1 MSTFT
6 VTINERT
13 KSGKALIAYLKAL
26 GVLMHKVTP
35 KAKGSYLQSQE
46 DKLKGR
52 VETFSSS
59 EEMFNSLGI

>member
-6 VTINERT
+6 ITINERT

-26 GVLMHKVTP
+26 GVLMNKVTP
-35 KAKGSYLQSQE
+35 KTKGSYLRSQE
-46 DKLKGR
+46 DIIAGR